1 MKLITHKR
9 LSVSRNVM
17 KKSYKSLFVNLL
29 VMALAQNTVFAQ
41 NFPPANVNVDSA
53 KMTALSPTVS
63 VSGTV
68 VSQNDSKIA
77 AEISGR
83 LTSLS
88 AIGARV
94 KQGDVIALID
104 DKQLKIQLR
113 QEQANLLNSKAHLRF
128 LEAEVVRKKQLFK
141 QKLSPETELDKTL
154 SERDIAQGDVAVA
167 QAQLDK
173 TKQNL
178 AYTQLKA
185 PFSGIVTQRIAN
197 LGEYVENGVAI
208 IRLVETANSE
218 GSVFAP
224 IIAFQFLKEAKQ
236 LSVESPLGSGY
247 AKIKAMVPV
256 ANVRSHLMEVRL
268 DMSTFDWPI
277 GLAFKA
283 QVANGPS
290 EMLLAVPRD
299 ALVLRRD
306 GASVFRVNTNDKG
319 VTAEKIAVAIGSG
332 MGGLVAVTSLDF
344 NQRIQAGDLIIIR
357 GAERLK
363 DGQSV
368 AVKNNNHELIFH
380 RSSTENKAPNKDGNQ

>member
-1 MKLITHKR
+1 VLV
-9 LSVSRNVM
+9 LSQKAV
-17 KKSYKSLFVNLL
+17 
-29 VMALAQNTVFAQ
+29 LAQE
-41 NFPPANVNVDSA
+41 FPPANVNVDSA
-53 KMTALSPTVS
+53 KMTELSPVVS

-94 KQGDVIALID
+94 AQGDVLARID

-113 QEQANLLNSKAHLRF
+113 EAQANVLNSKAHLRF

-154 SERDIAQGDVAVA
+154 SERDIAQGNVAVT
-167 QAQLDK
+167 QARLDK
-173 TKQNL
+173 IEQNL
-178 AYTQLKA
+178 AYTKLKA

-197 LGEYVENGVAI
+197 LGEYVENGIAI
-208 IRLVETANSE
+208 IRLVEIENSE
-218 GSVFAP
+218 ASVFAP
-224 IIAFQFLKEAKQ
+224 IVAFQFLKEAKQ
-236 LSVESPLGSGY
+236 LLVESPLGSGY
-247 AKIKAMVPV
+247 AMIKAIVPV
-256 ANVRSHLMEVRL
+256 ANTRSHLMEVRL

-277 GLAFKA
+277 GLNFKA

-306 GASVFRVNTNDKG
+306 GASVFRVNKNDQG
-319 VTAEKIAVAIGSG
+319 VTAERIDVVIGAG
-332 MGGLVAVTSLDF
+332 MGGLVAVTSTDS
-344 NQRIQAGDLIIIR
+344 NKSIEAGDLIIIR
-357 GAERLK
+357 GAERLQ

-368 AVKNNNHELIFH
+368 AIKNNNHELISH
-380 RSSTENKAPNKDGNQ
+380 NNGTENTAPETQGNQQ

>member
-1 MKLITHKR
+1 
-9 LSVSRNVM
+9 M
-17 KKSYKSLFVNLL
+17 KKVYKSLLVNLL
-29 VMALAQNTVFAQ
+29 VMALVQKAVLAQ

-53 KMTALSPTVS
+53 KMTELSPVVS

-83 LTSLS
+83 LISLS
-88 AIGARV
+88 TIGARV
-94 KQGDVIALID
+94 MAGDVIARID
-104 DKQLKIQLR
+104 DKQLKIELR
-113 QEQANLLNSKAHLRF
+113 EVQANLLNSKAHLRF

-141 QKLSPETELDKTL
+141 QKLSPETELDKVL
-154 SERDIAQGDVAVA
+154 SERDIAQGDVTVA
-167 QAQLDK
+167 QARLDK

-197 LGEYVENGVAI
+197 LGEYVENGSAI

-218 GSVFAP
+218 ASVFAP
-224 IIAFQFLKEAKQ
+224 IVAFQFLKEAKQ
-236 LSVESPLGSGY
+236 LSVQSPLGSGY
-247 AKIKAMVPV
+247 AMIKAIVPV

-283 QVANGPS
+283 QVANGLS

-306 GASVFRVNTNDKG
+306 GASVFRVNKSDED
-319 VTAEKIAVAIGSG
+319 VTAEKIPVALGVG
-332 MGGLVAVTSLDF
+332 MGGLVAVTSTDS
-344 NQRIQAGDLIIIR
+344 NKSIQAGDLIIIR

-368 AVKNNNHELIFH
+368 AIKNNNHELISH
-380 RSSTENKAPNKDGNQ
+380 HSSTESKSLNKGENQ

>member
-1 MKLITHKR
+1 
-9 LSVSRNVM
+9 M
-17 KKSYKSLFVNLL
+17 KKVYKSLLVNLL
-29 VMALAQNTVFAQ
+29 VMALVQKTVLAQ
-41 NFPPANVNVDSA
+41 NFFPANVNVDSA
-53 KMTALSPTVS
+53 KMTELSPVVS

-83 LTSLS
+83 LISLS

-94 KQGDVIALID
+94 MTGDVIALID
-104 DKQLKIQLR
+104 DKQLKIELR
-113 QEQANLLNSKAHLRF
+113 EVQANVLNSKAHLRF
-128 LEAEVVRKKQLFK
+128 LEAEVIRKKQLFK
-141 QKLSPETELDKTL
+141 QKLSPETELDKVL
-154 SERDIAQGDVAVA
+154 SERDIAQGDVTVA
-167 QAQLDK
+167 QARLDK

-197 LGEYVENGVAI
+197 LGEYVENGSAI

-218 GSVFAP
+218 ASVFAP
-224 IIAFQFLKEAKQ
+224 IVAFQFLKEAKQ
-236 LSVESPLGSGY
+236 LAVESPLGSGY
-247 AKIKAMVPV
+247 AIIKAIVPV

-290 EMLLAVPRD
+290 EVLLAVPRD

-306 GASVFRVNTNDKG
+306 GASVFRVNKSDEG
-319 VTAEKIAVAIGSG
+319 VTAEKIAVALGVG
-332 MGGLVAVTSLDF
+332 MGGLVAVTSTDP
-344 NQRIQAGDLIIIR
+344 NKSIQAGDLIIIR

-368 AVKNNNHELIFH
+368 AIKNNNHELISH
-380 RSSTENKAPNKDGNQ
+380 YSSTESKTINKEGNQ

>member
-1 MKLITHKR
+1 
-9 LSVSRNVM
+9 M
-17 KKSYKSLFVNLL
+17 KKVYKSLLVNLL
-29 VMALAQNTVFAQ
+29 VMALVQKTVLAQ
-41 NFPPANVNVDSA
+41 NFSPANVNVDSA
-53 KMTALSPTVS
+53 KMTELSPVVS

-83 LTSLS
+83 LISLS

-94 KQGDVIALID
+94 MAGDVIARID
-104 DKQLKIQLR
+104 DKQLKIELR
-113 QEQANLLNSKAHLRF
+113 EVQANVLNSKAHLRF
-128 LEAEVVRKKQLFK
+128 LEAEVIRKKQLFK
-141 QKLSPETELDKTL
+141 QKLSPETELDKVL
-154 SERDIAQGDVAVA
+154 SERDIAQGDVTVA
-167 QAQLDK
+167 QARLDK

-197 LGEYVENGVAI
+197 LGEYVENGSAI

-218 GSVFAP
+218 ASVFAP
-224 IIAFQFLKEAKQ
+224 IVAFQFLKEAKQ
-236 LSVESPLGSGY
+236 LAVESPLGSGY
-247 AKIKAMVPV
+247 AIIKAIVPV

-290 EMLLAVPRD
+290 EVLLAVPRD

-306 GASVFRVNTNDKG
+306 GASVFRVNKSDEG
-319 VTAEKIAVAIGSG
+319 VTAEKIAVALGVG
-332 MGGLVAVTSLDF
+332 MGGFVAVTSTDP
-344 NQRIQAGDLIIIR
+344 NKSIQAGDLIIIR

-368 AVKNNNHELIFH
+368 AIKNNNHELISH
-380 RSSTENKAPNKDGNQ
+380 YSSTESKTINKEGNQ

>member
-1 MKLITHKR
+1 VIA
-9 LSVSRNVM
+9 
-17 KKSYKSLFVNLL
+17 L
-29 VMALAQNTVFAQ
+29 VQKVVLAQD
-41 NFPPANVNVDSA
+41 FPPANVNVESA
-53 KMTALSPTVS
+53 KMTKLSPVIS

-83 LTSLS
+83 LTRL
-88 AIGARV
+88 ATIGARV
-94 KQGDVIALID
+94 IQGDVIARID
-104 DKQLKIQLR
+104 DTQLNIQLR
-113 QEQANLLNSKAHLRF
+113 QEQANVLNSKAYLHF

-154 SERDIAQGDVAVA
+154 SERDIAQGNVAVA

-173 TKQNL
+173 VKQSI

-197 LGEYVENGVAI
+197 LGEYVENGSAI

-218 GSVFAP
+218 ASVFAP
-224 IIAFQFLKEAKQ
+224 IVAYQFLKKVKK
-236 LSVESPLGSGY
+236 LLVESPLGSGY
-247 AKIKAMVPV
+247 ATIKAIVPV

-283 QVANGPS
+283 KVANGPS
-290 EMLLAVPRD
+290 EILLAVSRD

-306 GASVFRVNTNDKG
+306 GTSVFRVNTNDKG
-319 VTAEKIAVAIGSG
+319 VTAEKITVAISAG
-332 MGGLVAVTSLDF
+332 MGGLVAVTSTDF
-344 NQRIQAGDLIIIR
+344 NKSIQAGDLIVIR

-368 AVKNNNHELIFH
+368 AVKNNNHELISH
-380 RSSTENKAPNKDGNQ
+380 YSSTESKVADKKGNQ